1 MCVWTENFASWGS
14 SEISSCLFKVL
25 TEPQYIISKINC
37 TVFSDSCCERNK
49 NTVIYTLCCATVCTE
64 MSLEINHNFLVCG
77 HTILPIDRH
86 CGLTETETGKSDLP
100 KHARVNA
107 LNAGLNSICHLLA
120 LLGARH
126 IFHVSR
132 IRVKQPVTVAEM
144 ETPDYKNM

>member
-1 MCVWTENFASWGS
+1 M
-14 SEISSCLFKVL
+14 L